1 MAGPLAVL
9 QLAMGAVSAFG
20 QIQAGRAA
28 AGTAEQQAEQMEIDG
43 IANEAAAIQNMVARI
58 EQYDNAM
65 ATNDAI
71 FGMLGREDSSI
82 DAFRGSEQKV
92 LMRDLRILGTQQELE
107 KGQTKLAAMIEVER
121 GKNAQRASFF
131 NAISSMGQGVSG
143 YLKYK

>member
-1 MAGPLAVL
+1 MGPLAFV
-9 QLAMGAVSAFG
+9 QLAMGAVYAFG
-20 QIQAGRAA
+20 AIQAGRAA

-43 IANEAAAIQNMVARI
+43 IANEAAAMQNMVARI

-65 ATNDAI
+65 ATNEAV
-71 FGMLGREDSSI
+71 FGMLGREDASI
-82 DAFRGSEQKV
+82 EAFRRSEEKV
-92 LMRDLRILGTQQELE
+92 LMRDIRILGTQQELE

-131 NAISSMGQGVSG
+131 NAISAMGQGVSG

>member
-1 MAGPLAVL
+1 MGPLAFV

-20 QIQAGRAA
+20 ALQAGRAA

-43 IANEAAAIQNMVARI
+43 IANEAAAMQNMVARI

-65 ATNDAI
+65 ATNEAV
-71 FGMLGREDSSI
+71 FGLLGRDDTSI
-82 DAFRGSEQKV
+82 EAFRRSEEKV
-92 LMRDLRILGTQQELE
+92 LMRDIRILGTQQELE

-131 NAISSMGQGVSG
+131 NAISAMGQGISG
-143 YLKYK
+143 YYKYRT